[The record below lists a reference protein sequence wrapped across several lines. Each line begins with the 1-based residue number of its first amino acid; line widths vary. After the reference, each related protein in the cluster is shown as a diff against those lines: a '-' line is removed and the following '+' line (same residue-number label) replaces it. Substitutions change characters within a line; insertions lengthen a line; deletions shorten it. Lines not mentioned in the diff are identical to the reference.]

1 MPPSAQPAPADQGR
15 TSGRKGMSTPA
26 MAKTKT
32 NPLEH
37 RSVAALFRRGERR
50 GCVELSQ
57 VHDVAERLDLDDDE
71 MSDLCD
77 EIVRRGITLSDDC
90 SRSGSEDA
98 VRYASRDLAAAT
110 GDALRLLLD
119 EIGRYPLLNADQ
131 EVELAK
137 RIEQGDD
144 EAKSTMINANLRL
157 VVHIAKRYQ
166 NQGLTLL
173 DLIQEGIFGLIRAV
187 EKFDWRKG
195 FKFSTYAT
203 WWIRQSL
210 QRALQQQAR
219 EIHLP
224 VQ

>member
-1 MPPSAQPAPADQGR
+1 
-15 TSGRKGMSTPA
+15 

-32 NPLEH
+32 HPLEH
-37 RSVAALFRRGERR
+37 PSVTSLLRRGERR

-57 VHDVAERLDLDDDE
+57 VQSVADRMDLDDDE
-71 MSDLCD
+71 VGDLCD
-77 EIVRRGITLSDDC
+77 EIVRRGIELSDDC
-90 SRSGSEDA
+90 SRQGSQDA
-98 VRYASRDLAAAT
+98 VRYENRDLAVAT
-110 GDALRLLLD
+110 GDALRLFLD
-119 EIGRYPLLNADQ
+119 EIGRYPLLTAA
-131 EVELAK
+131 EEIELAK

-144 EAKSTMINANLRL
+144 EAKATMVNANLRL

-210 QRALQQQAR
+210 QRGLQKQAMAVQ
-219 EIHLP
+219 LP
-224 VQ
+224 AHVAERARSTVLVCEVH